1 MYVGISVFFD
11 ETGVNNIFSNGAI
24 QNIIFLYQILK
35 KNSDIKKI
43 SLVFLGNQTKPHKD
57 LRLDDL
63 DIIYE
68 PLDQVAHKLDL
79 LIEGTVMLEPRHAD
93 AVHKNNGKVVS
104 YRMGN
109 DFVIEMEAFIFNR
122 DFGRYFN
129 GTEFDEVWTIPQ
141 HEKTCKSYFGIINRC
156 PVKVLPHIWMPTFID
171 QSIKELKGVPF
182 GYRPNFSSKRISNFE
197 PNSSVLKTCYIPI
210 LICENSY
217 RNHPKLIEHVYL
229 CNTYDK
235 KDRKTFFNLIGR
247 TNLVKDNIMTVEG
260 RHLMAYFL
268 ARYTDIVIAHQWEN
282 ALNYAYYEA
291 LYGGYPLVHNSK
303 MLPVGYYY
311 NEFDA
316 ENGSEILLNVIKNHD
331 YEHEA
336 YMQKCHTFLSTL
348 SINNLK
354 NITAHSDVIL
364 ELFKS

>member
-43 SLVFLGNQTKPHKD
+43 SLVFLGNQTKPNKD

-129 GTEFDEVWTIPQ
+129 GTEFDEVWPIP
-141 HEKTCKSYFGIINRC
+141 
-156 PVKVLPHIWMPTFID
+156 
-171 QSIKELKGVPF
+171 
-182 GYRPNFSSKRISNFE
+182 
-197 PNSSVLKTCYIPI
+197 
-210 LICENSY
+210 
-217 RNHPKLIEHVYL
+217 
-229 CNTYDK
+229 
-235 KDRKTFFNLIGR
+235 
-247 TNLVKDNIMTVEG
+247 
-260 RHLMAYFL
+260 
-268 ARYTDIVIAHQWEN
+268 
-282 ALNYAYYEA
+282 
-291 LYGGYPLVHNSK
+291 
-303 MLPVGYYY
+303 
-311 NEFDA
+311 
-316 ENGSEILLNVIKNHD
+316 
-331 YEHEA
+331 
-336 YMQKCHTFLSTL
+336 
-348 SINNLK
+348 
-354 NITAHSDVIL
+354 
-364 ELFKS
+364 